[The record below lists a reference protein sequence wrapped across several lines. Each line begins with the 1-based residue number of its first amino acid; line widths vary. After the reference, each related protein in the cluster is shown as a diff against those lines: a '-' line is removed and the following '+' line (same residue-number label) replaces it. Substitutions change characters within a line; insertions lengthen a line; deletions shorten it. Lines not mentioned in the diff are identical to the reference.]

1 MPSRAN
7 SSWPDKAV
15 IKPPF
20 TVPLRAKPVSPITI
34 ETLPVATMRKLGVGH
49 YAFALKTEVQGGV
62 QLSLSA
68 SCAKFTTDTQARV
81 MLSEQLKQD
90 GSINF
95 PMYTGATFESNF
107 SLASGG
113 AQLEHHEYSNWRFGC
128 EKQNRILA
136 PFVHTENHQFT
147 KTGSG

>member
-1 MPSRAN
+1 
-7 SSWPDKAV
+7 
-15 IKPPF
+15 
-20 TVPLRAKPVSPITI
+20 
-34 ETLPVATMRKLGVGH
+34 MRKLDIGH

-81 MLSEQLKQD
+81 ILSEQLKQD

-113 AQLEHHEYSNWRFGC
+113 AQLQQLEHHE
-128 EKQNRILA
+128 QVLQLA
-136 PFVHTENHQFT
+136 IWVRREPPFLRHSFTENDQFT
-147 KTGSG
+147 KTGSEQT

>member
-1 MPSRAN
+1 
-7 SSWPDKAV
+7 
-15 IKPPF
+15 
-20 TVPLRAKPVSPITI
+20 
-34 ETLPVATMRKLGVGH
+34 MRKLDIGH

-81 MLSEQLKQD
+81 ILSEQLKQD

-113 AQLEHHEYSNWRFGC
+113 AQLLQLEHHEYSNWRFGC
-128 EKQNRILA
+128 GNRRSCAIRSLKMISSLRQA
-136 PFVHTENHQFT
+136 RNKHR
-147 KTGSG
+147 KS